1 MKICKHDWE
10 YYDTLDKV
18 LPYGE
23 IESIAIF
30 RCKICGEEI
39 NEYDNNR
46 RIELINR
53 VWSSMY

>member
-1 MKICKHDWE
+1 MKICKHEWE

-30 RCKICGEEI
+30 KCRICGEE
-39 NEYDNNR
+39 NSEYNHDR
-46 RIELINR
+46 RTE
-53 VWSSMY
+53 